1 MKCKVCGKE
10 HPAAAQTGLCPDCW
24 WRQEQKRQEQEK
36 EGSRARRRD
45 RSQERPKR
53 R

>member
-1 MKCKVCGKE
+1 MRCKVCGKE

-24 WRQEQKRQEQEK
+24 WRQNEERRK
-36 EGSRARRRD
+36 EEGRARGRD
-45 RSQERPKR
+45 RSRDRPKR